1 MKLIVDFVKKYSGY
15 LPFLLFGCAVFLFA
29 LGYAAHMLIGD
40 DNIIVKV
47 DKEILKDE
55 FGVSVEFSK

>member
-1 MKLIVDFVKKYSGY
+1 
-15 LPFLLFGCAVFLFA
+15 
-29 LGYAAHMLIGD
+29 MLIGD